1 MKIALIQM
9 DLAWCDTQANLH
21 RAEEMI
27 CSQPDADVYVLPE
40 MFTTGFCMEPDRIAE
55 PMEGDALAWMRRMA
69 NRMDA
74 AIVGSVATV
83 APEGGYR
90 NRMYFVTPNGTTT
103 YYDKRHLFSYSG
115 ENRHYE
121 AGNERVIVEFR
132 GVRFFLQVCYDL
144 RFPVFGR
151 NRNDYDVA
159 IYVANWPDKRR
170 MAWDTLLRARA
181 IENQAVVIGVN
192 RVGTDPMCVY
202 DGGTA
207 AIDFFGFMAAKCD
220 DHAEQ
225 VITYEVKMD
234 ELQHYRDK
242 FPSLADSDDF
252 RLVGRH
258 DIAANSG
265 IK

>member
-1 MKIALIQM
+1 MKISLIQM
-9 DLAWCDTQANLH
+9 NLAWCDTTANLH
-21 RAEEMI
+21 HAETMI
-27 CSQPDADVYVLPE
+27 KNAPGADVYVLPE
-40 MFTTGFCMEPDRIAE
+40 MFTTGFCMEPQRIAE
-55 PMEGDALAWMRRMA
+55 PMEGPSLQWMCRVA
-69 NRMDA
+69 SEVNA
-74 AIVGSVATV
+74 AIVGSVATI
-83 APEGGYR
+83 AAEGGYR
-90 NRMYFVTPNGTTT
+90 NRMYFVEPDGKVTH
-103 YYDKRHLFSYSG
+103 YDKRHLFSYSG
-115 ENRHYE
+115 EDKHYE
-121 AGNERVIVEFR
+121 PGTDRVIISFR

-144 RFPVFGR
+144 RFPVFAR
-151 NRNDYDVA
+151 NCDDYDVA

-207 AIDFFGFMAAKCD
+207 AIDFFGFVAAKCD
-220 DHAEQ
+220 DHTEQ

-252 RLVGRH
+252 RLVEKG
-258 DIAANSG
+258 
-265 IK
+265 